1 MNKTYVAKKFSKAL
15 INTVD
20 ISAVQRVIE
29 ELKAFSGLIDA
40 DRKFKILFVSQIF
53 SQDEKKS
60 ALNQILSHMKA
71 SPQGAKFLTLIITQ
85 GVVAVIKEIIS
96 ASLNIYEERM
106 KKVTAEV
113 ASPVALDKNFSN
125 RLKAALRTMTNKEV
139 EIESRLD
146 PSLIGGFI
154 VKIGSTVYDSSLKG
168 QLQLLKAE
176 LTR

>member
-1 MNKTYVAKKFSKAL
+1 MNKTRAAKKYSKAL

-20 ISAVQRVIE
+20 ISAVPGVIE
-29 ELKAFSGLIDA
+29 ELKAFSGLIDS
-40 DRKFKILFVSQIF
+40 DRRFKLLFGSQIF
-53 SQDEKKS
+53 SEAEKKM
-60 ALNQILSHMKA
+60 ALDEILSHMKA

-85 GVVAVIKEIIS
+85 GSAAVIKEIIS
-96 ASLNIYEERM
+96 ASLSIYEGRIG
-106 KKVTAEV
+106 KVTAEV
-113 ASPVALDKNFSN
+113 ASPVALDESHSS
-125 RLKAALRTMTNKEV
+125 RLKAVLSAMTNKEV

-154 VKIGSTVYDSSLKG
+154 VKVGSTIYDSSLKG

>member
-1 MNKTYVAKKFSKAL
+1 MNKTHEAKKYSKAL

-20 ISAVQRVIE
+20 ISAVPIVIE
-29 ELKAFSGLIDA
+29 ELKAFSGLLNA
-40 DRKFKILFVSQIF
+40 DRRFRLLFVSQIF
-53 SQDEKKS
+53 SDDEKKK
-60 ALNQILSHMKA
+60 ALDEILSHMKA

-85 GVVAVIKEIIS
+85 GVVAALKEIIS
-96 ASLNIYEERM
+96 ASLSIYEERI
-106 KKVTAEV
+106 KKVTAQV
-113 ASPVALDKNFSN
+113 TTPVTLDENYTE
-125 RLKAALRTMTNKEV
+125 RLKAALRSMTKKEV

-154 VKIGSTVYDSSLKG
+154 VKVGSTVYDSSLKG

>member
-1 MNKTYVAKKFSKAL
+1 MNKTYAAKKFSKAL

-20 ISAVQRVIE
+20 ISAVPRVIA
-29 ELKAFSGLIDA
+29 ELDAFSGLIDA
-40 DRKFKILFVSQIF
+40 DKRFKLLFVSQIF
-53 SQDEKKS
+53 SEDEKKK
-60 ALNQILSHMKA
+60 ALVQILSHMKA

-85 GVVAVIKEIIS
+85 GAVTAIKEIIS
-96 ASLNIYEERM
+96 ASLNIYEGRIG
-106 KKVTAEV
+106 KVTAEV
-113 ASPVALDKNFSN
+113 TSPVALDENYSN
-125 RLKAALRTMTNKEV
+125 RLKAVLKTMTNKEV

-154 VKIGSTVYDSSLKG
+154 VKVGSTIYDSSLKG

>member
-1 MNKTYVAKKFSKAL
+1 MNKTYAAKKFSKAL

-20 ISAVQRVIE
+20 ISAVPRVIE
-29 ELKAFSGLIDA
+29 ELDAFSGLIDA
-40 DRKFKILFVSQIF
+40 DRRFKLLFLSQIF
-53 SQDEKKS
+53 SEEEKKK
-60 ALNQILSHMKA
+60 ALDRILSHMKA

-85 GVVAVIKEIIS
+85 GVVAAIKEIIS
-96 ASLNIYEERM
+96 ASFHIYEERM

-113 ASPVALDKNFSN
+113 ASPVALDENYSN
-125 RLKAALRTMTNKEV
+125 RLKAVLRTMTNKEV